1 MLKTIPELISE
12 VAGSV
17 RTVDAA
23 TALRESQEKNGII
36 IDIRESAEVDIK
48 TAKGTYHIPRGVL
61 EMKLP
66 ELCPDHER
74 PIYLHCASGGRAR
87 LAVEQLLRLG
97 YVNVTAISCGID
109 DICKV
114 FES

>member
-17 RTVDAA
+17 RTVDAE
-23 TALRESQEKNGII
+23 TALRESREKNGII

-48 TAKGTYHIPRGVL
+48 TAKGTYHVPRGVL

-87 LAVEQLLRLG
+87 LAVEQLERLG

>member
-1 MLKTIPELISE
+1 MLKSIPELISE

-17 RTVDAA
+17 RTVDAE
-23 TALRESQEKNGII
+23 TARRESRERNGII
-36 IDIRESAEVDIK
+36 IDIRESEEVDIK

-66 ELCPDHER
+66 QLCPDHDR

-87 LAVEQLLRLG
+87 LAVEQLERLG
-97 YVNVTAISCGID
+97 YVDVTAISCGID
-109 DICKV
+109 DICRV
-114 FES
+114 FED

>member
-17 RTVDAA
+17 RTVDAE
-23 TALRESQEKNGII
+23 TALRESREKNGII

-48 TAKGTYHIPRGVL
+48 TAKGTYHVPRGVL

-87 LAVEQLLRLG
+87 LAVEQLERLG
-97 YVNVTAISCGID
+97 YLNVTAISCGID
-109 DICKV
+109 EICKV